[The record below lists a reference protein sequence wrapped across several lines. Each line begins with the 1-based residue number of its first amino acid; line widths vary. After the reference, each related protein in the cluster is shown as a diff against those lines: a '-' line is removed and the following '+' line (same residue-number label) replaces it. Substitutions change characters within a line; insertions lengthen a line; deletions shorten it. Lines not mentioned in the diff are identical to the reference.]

1 MNEPNEKKR
10 PRRNIIWANME
21 TIDDAKWATK
31 QAMIAAI
38 VCASVTAL
46 FSVLSLCGVEFV
58 RKTLHVSGLSLID
71 AGIFGLIAVYLSR
84 HSRFAAWCGLG
95 VYLIE
100 RVYAWST
107 VPGSRT
113 NILLPIIFTLA
124 FITGVRGAHAFH
136 RLSETTPPEA
146 ERMVA

>member
-1 MNEPNEKKR
+1 V
-10 PRRNIIWANME
+10 
-21 TIDDAKWATK
+21 
-31 QAMIAAI
+31 AAI
-38 VCASVTAL
+38 VCASVTAV
-46 FSVLSLCGVEFV
+46 FSILSICGVEFV
-58 RKTLHVSGLSLID
+58 TKTLHVSGLSLID
-71 AGIFGLIAVYLSR
+71 AGIFALIARFLSR
-84 HSRFAAWCGLG
+84 QSRFAAWSGL
-95 VYLIE
+95 VIYLIE

-113 NILLPIIFTLA
+113 NVLLPIVFTLA